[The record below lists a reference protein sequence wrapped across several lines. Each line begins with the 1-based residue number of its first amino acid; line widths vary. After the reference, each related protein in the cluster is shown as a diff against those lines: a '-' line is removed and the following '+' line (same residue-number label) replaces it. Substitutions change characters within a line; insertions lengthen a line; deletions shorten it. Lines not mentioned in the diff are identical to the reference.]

1 RGAQLVE
8 ATVQVV
14 ADHGRDPDAGDPEL
28 PGGLDRG
35 PPRAERVDAAGV
47 ADHLRATRGHMR
59 ERDPEVRGQVLG
71 EPERLVLLAV
81 LLEDGE
87 RELGQRLEAEVVDA
101 RVEQRG
107 SGGHAVAVEALPAR
121 DSDGHRDTL
130 PGYGAP
136 VHVVARFADVVG
148 RETVPLDEAALLV
161 AAHDRPELD
170 VAGELEQ
177 LDALA
182 AGCAEPSLDGLRRHL
197 FANLGF
203 VGNTDD
209 YYDPRN
215 SFLDEVVTRRTG
227 LPITLAVVTIE
238 VGRRLGLALAGV
250 GMPGHFLVRAS
261 GEPGT
266 FLDPFA

>member
-1 RGAQLVE
+1 
-8 ATVQVV
+8 
-14 ADHGRDPDAGDPEL
+14 
-28 PGGLDRG
+28 
-35 PPRAERVDAAGV
+35 
-47 ADHLRATRGHMR
+47 M
-59 ERDPEVRGQVLG
+59 
-71 EPERLVLLAV
+71 
-81 LLEDGE
+81 
-87 RELGQRLEAEVVDA
+87 
-101 RVEQRG
+101 
-107 SGGHAVAVEALPAR
+107 
-121 DSDGHRDTL
+121 
-130 PGYGAP
+130 
-136 VHVVARFADVVG
+136 HVVARFADVVG

-170 VAGELEQ
+170 VAGELER

-261 GEPGT
+261 AEPGT
-266 FLDPFA
+266 FLDPFAGGVVLDEAGCERRFRALHGDGALWLPSFLEPVDTVTILGRMLANLRAVYTSRGDQRVLAQVLSLRLALPPTPDEEARRLGLALTASVGHREAASELEMLATLLPARAGVLQAEAHAQLARLN